1 MAFEHAKKISTWQ
14 VWPGLW
20 SLKCDSQRPPQQSPL
35 VSRARSPWCTPDI
48 WGSSPDNLPLGF
60 QLWLR
65 EQQKSMFWG
74 TVAGESISAVCPGLS
89 CLRAHSRVKQADIRK
104 LRGNG
109 FQRADIFIVMYTKG
123 ARFNPFRTGGSL
135 VTAWIYI
142 GHRAEI
148 LEVLNSVTWLV
159 YLVLKR
165 GDQAVTI
172 SYNEIGR
179 MVYL

>member
-48 WGSSPDNLPLGF
+48 QGSSPDNLPLGF

-74 TVAGESISAVCPGLS
+74 TVAGEINICSMSRSFL
-89 CLRAHSRVKQADIRK
+89 LTRALPSETSRYSKAPRK
-104 LRGNG
+104 
-109 FQRADIFIVMYTKG
+109 
-123 ARFNPFRTGGSL
+123 RFSTGGYFSWDSRYFSYSFRYL
-135 VTAWIYI
+135 SDLAKTQAHIRI
-142 GHRAEI
+142 PHERASFI
-148 LEVLNSVTWLV
+148 PSKVINPT
-159 YLVLKR
+159 
-165 GDQAVTI
+165 GA
-172 SYNEIGR
+172 NEGR
-179 MVYL
+179 NDWFGWVGIASEGMVN

>member
-1 MAFEHAKKISTWQ
+1 
-14 VWPGLW
+14 
-20 SLKCDSQRPPQQSPL
+20 
-35 VSRARSPWCTPDI
+35 
-48 WGSSPDNLPLGF
+48 
-60 QLWLR
+60 
-65 EQQKSMFWG
+65 MFWG

-109 FQRADIFIVMYTKG
+109 FQRADIFIVMYKQKVHDLIL
-123 ARFNPFRTGGSL
+123 FEPL
-135 VTAWIYI
+135 VTALIYI